1 MDDKLVMSVP
11 AAGKLLSLSR
21 CTSYRLAHTGEIPTI
36 CMGRK
41 LLVPK
46 AALFR
51 LLSEAGKPKE
61 VKEGMNDGHLETA
74 K

>member
-21 CTSYRLAHTGEIPTI
+21 CTAYKLAHTGEIPTI
-36 CMGRK
+36 RMGRK

-46 AALFR
+46 QGLEH
-51 LLSEAGKPKE
+51 LLNGESKPKE